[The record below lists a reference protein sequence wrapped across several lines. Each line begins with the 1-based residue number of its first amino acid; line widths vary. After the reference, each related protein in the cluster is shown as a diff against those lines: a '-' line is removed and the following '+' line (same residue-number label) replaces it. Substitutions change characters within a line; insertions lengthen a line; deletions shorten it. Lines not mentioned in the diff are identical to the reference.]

1 MLPLLPLLL
10 LFFRDAGGSHK
21 TLAQTPL
28 SAAID
33 GLAADKDPQRS
44 HGDAAA
50 AISLE
55 PGDQDMVAV
64 HMLRLY
70 EKYSRK
76 GARPRGGN
84 TVRSFR
90 ARLGKWELLWDLG
103 KAWEVGGWCFGA
115 LVFLL
120 PLSHLFIL
128 PIPHVC
134 MSFLH

>member
-1 MLPLLPLLL
+1 MARGPFRISQGAQMLPLLPLLL

-70 EKYSRK
+70 EKYSRR
-76 GARPRGGN
+76 GARPGGGN

-90 ARLGKWELLWDLG
+90 ARLDRP
-103 KAWEVGGWCFGA
+103 
-115 LVFLL
+115 
-120 PLSHLFIL
+120 PLQPCHH
-128 PIPHVC
+128 PEHC
-134 MSFLH
+134 